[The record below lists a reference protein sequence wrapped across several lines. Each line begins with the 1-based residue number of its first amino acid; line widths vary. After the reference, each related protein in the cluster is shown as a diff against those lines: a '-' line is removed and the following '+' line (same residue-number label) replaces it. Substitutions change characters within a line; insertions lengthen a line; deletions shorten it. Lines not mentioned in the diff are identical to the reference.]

1 MWQLALAGLSLGLLG
16 SLHCVG
22 MCGPL
27 ALSLPVQHLNRQ
39 QQVISMVAYNAGR
52 VITYSFIG
60 LLLGLAGR
68 SVYLAGVQ
76 QWFSI
81 VLGTTILFFSVR
93 LLFFKKTA
101 QPAWLQAFYF
111 QVQALMS
118 RFLRPRQPA
127 GYLLP
132 GIVNGFLPCGMVYLA
147 LAGALSASRIE
158 YSVLFMFFFG
168 AGTMPGMLIMGL
180 LGWRIK
186 LSVRQQWKKIMP
198 FFIIGMAGLLIL
210 RGLNLGIP
218 FISPVLA
225 AGPGQVVSCHK

>member
-68 SVYLAGVQ
+68 SIYLAGVQ

-81 VLGTTILFFSVR
+81 VLGTAILFFSVR
-93 LLFFKKTA
+93 LLFFKKTT

-111 QVQALMS
+111 RVQALMS
-118 RFLRPRQPA
+118 RFLRPRRPA

-158 YSVLFMFFFG
+158 YSILFMFFFG
-168 AGTMPGMLIMGL
+168 AGTMPGMLMMGL

-186 LSVRQQWKKIMP
+186 LSVRRQWKKIMP

-218 FISPVLA
+218 FISPQLA